1 MKVNGTRGKSA
12 TIVHFKHKGQN
23 LHFCNIVQRPFTVMG
38 AGDPLEDQQAEVVID
53 FEDLHEVQSLI
64 QMLEEFHKFCKMA
77 AGTWQPKYK

>member
-38 AGDPLEDQQAEVVID
+38 AEDPLQAEVVID
-53 FEDLHEVQSLI
+53 FEDLHEGQSLI